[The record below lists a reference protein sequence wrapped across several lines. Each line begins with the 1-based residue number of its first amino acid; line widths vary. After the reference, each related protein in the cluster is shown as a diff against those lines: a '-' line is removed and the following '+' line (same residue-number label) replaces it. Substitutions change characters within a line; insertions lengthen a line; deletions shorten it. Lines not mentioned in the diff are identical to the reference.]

1 MKNNELTGLII
12 GIMFTIVAGYGV
24 YKFYEST
31 KPRYYKPDHRKIPNY
46 YKGDIRNTPKYYKG
60 DMKKVPKYYKGKMSE
75 SPNYYRPKGV
85 KPSEKEERSDKNKLE
100 ALREGW

>member
-1 MKNNELTGLII
+1 
-12 GIMFTIVAGYGV
+12 
-24 YKFYEST
+24 
-31 KPRYYKPDHRKIPNY
+31 
-46 YKGDIRNTPKYYKG
+46 
-60 DMKKVPKYYKGKMSE
+60 MKKVPKYYKGKISE